1 MWYAVSM
8 KKIKGLCLAA
18 AGYLL
23 WQKWEL
29 EKFNITT
36 YRSKSPKIK
45 GHLKIAVV
53 ADLHAHEYGNKNDSL
68 FQRIKAEKPDLILV
82 PGDMIISKYTETFP
96 VAYHAFEEL
105 VKIAPVYFSYGNH
118 ESRVSKVTV
127 RQTGA
132 YLKYEE
138 KVRRLG
144 VHFLRNETE
153 LIEVKGEKI
162 ALSGLEIPL
171 KCYAKGERVL
181 LPKGFMQ
188 EALGEPKEKYL
199 QILMA
204 HNPMYAKEYARWGAD
219 ITVCGHTH
227 GGLVRFPKI
236 GSILSPQLLLFPKY
250 DGGAYEVFGKK
261 IYVSKGLGTHTFHIR
276 ILNRAEVLLLEIN

>member
-1 MWYAVSM
+1 M
-8 KKIKGLCLAA
+8 KKVKGLCLAA

-118 ESRVSKVTV
+118 ESRV
-127 RQTGA
+127 
-132 YLKYEE
+132 
-138 KVRRLG
+138 
-144 VHFLRNETE
+144 
-153 LIEVKGEKI
+153 
-162 ALSGLEIPL
+162 
-171 KCYAKGERVL
+171 
-181 LPKGFMQ
+181 
-188 EALGEPKEKYL
+188 
-199 QILMA
+199 
-204 HNPMYAKEYARWGAD
+204 
-219 ITVCGHTH
+219 
-227 GGLVRFPKI
+227 
-236 GSILSPQLLLFPKY
+236 
-250 DGGAYEVFGKK
+250 
-261 IYVSKGLGTHTFHIR
+261 
-276 ILNRAEVLLLEIN
+276 